1 MRQMGDDYADPKEF
15 ARKSRAAL
23 RKIQALYPALK
34 LGPLRGGIR
43 IEPDSLP
50 AITPRPTVTVEHT
63 APERPAEKSEP
74 PLAIVPKDVTL
85 DIDRLLELYRQ
96 HLTAAA
102 EAGTSEVSH
111 PALHGGGDTVDELRR
126 LLEEAQTPR

>member
-1 MRQMGDDYADPKEF
+1 MRQMGDGYADPKEF

-50 AITPRPTVTVEHT
+50 EDGRHARSTTDLPRLRV
-63 APERPAEKSEP
+63 S
-74 PLAIVPKDVTL
+74 
-85 DIDRLLELYRQ
+85 LESPSRYQ
-96 HLTAAA
+96 
-102 EAGTSEVSH
+102 
-111 PALHGGGDTVDELRR
+111 
-126 LLEEAQTPR
+126 